1 MSQADSNVRAPT
13 FLALLDLFTLP
24 QDITYSGGG
33 AGDDLLELDPEEAG
47 FQSSFSKL
55 GASEKTVHDPVGSIG
70 DAKVFASKEI
80 GFRSKERP
88 QVVSALRTARATKR

>member
-1 MSQADSNVRAPT
+1 MHRAPT

-24 QDITYSGGG
+24 QDITYSGGGG

-55 GASEKTVHDPVGSIG
+55 GASEKAVHDPVASVG

-80 GFRSKERP
+80 SNRSKERP
-88 QVVSALRTARATKR
+88 QIVRVLIQESM